1 MSRSIEQLALPAQ
14 CGQAA
19 IEVFAL
25 APVVFVTGLICMQG
39 FAAGANVVTAD
50 RAAHSAAVALLKGD
64 AAAARRAASRALPA
78 WSRGRVF
85 VTGAGRRVTVRLR
98 PRALLPGLASLLET
112 ESTVALAAEGPRR
125 P

>member
-1 MSRSIEQLALPAQ
+1 MSRAIEQLALSGRH
-14 CGQAA
+14 GQATT
-19 IEVFAL
+19 EVLAL

-50 RAAHSAAVALLKGD
+50 RAAHSAAVALLRDD
-64 AAAARRAASRALPA
+64 AAAARRRASRALPA
-78 WSRGRVF
+78 WPRGRVF

-98 PRALLPGLASLLET
+98 PRALPTDLAAALET
-112 ESTVALAAEGPRR
+112 ESTVALEAEGLRR